1 MLVFFTNLGLLE
13 FWVRCLA
20 LFRLFLL
27 MESFE
32 WFWVG
37 SLHKNIKLML
47 EFPKTL
53 FLVLQLLTIH
63 NGLMMLSVILLSMLM
78 ILLSTIDVIMP
89 FDLW

>member
-1 MLVFFTNLGLLE
+1 
-13 FWVRCLA
+13 
-20 LFRLFLL
+20 